1 MAIDINAEQRR
12 ASNPL
17 NSVWVAASAGSG
29 KTKVLTDR
37 VLNLLLLYGKP
48 EKLLCLTFT
57 KAAAAEMANRINDT
71 LKLWTVLSDEE
82 LVAYI
87 EKLNGE
93 KPKTETL
100 NRARQLFAKV
110 LETPGGMKIMTIHSF
125 CQSVLKR
132 FPLEAGITP
141 HFEVVDDNG
150 AKKLVE
156 DAIRMTLT
164 DSQFDTELERLSDY
178 LDETGLVDLFEAI
191 LSERDKTAALMERF
205 PTKEGLKDSLK
216 KRFNL
221 EKYPTEKDIIL
232 EDFSLEEFETNCE
245 TFIKKDGGIYKKY
258 EAEPAAVTT
267 LEILERIKLF
277 KNIENTVALFTLA
290 FTVLKNYTHL
300 KTVDA
305 LLDYDDLIRH
315 TKNLLQRSTMSAWV
329 LYKLDGGIDH
339 ILVDEAQDTN
349 PDQWRI
355 IQLLTEEF
363 FAGLGKESPDDITR
377 TVFAVG
383 DKKQSIFSFQGAEP
397 AEFERMRYYFFDKVT
412 DAQKLF
418 ETVPLN
424 LSFRSTRPVLELVN
438 LVLNN
443 PVARAGVALP
453 KEDVEHFAFRDK
465 DAGLV
470 EIWPV
475 EEPAETDK
483 PEPWKQPVE
492 RIENPAAVTRL
503 AERIAAHIK
512 KLLDTGEILESQGRP
527 IEPGDFLILVQRRE
541 RFIVELVRL
550 LKIYNIPVAGIDR
563 LKLMEHIAIQD
574 LIAMA
579 RFALLPEDDLNLACL
594 LKSPLVRLS
603 EDDLFQAAYNR
614 GSDTLWKRVQKCF
627 PDVAER
633 LRVLLN
639 LADTMPV
646 FEFFA
651 YILGPLKGRQHFV
664 ARLGTEANEALD
676 EFLNLTLSFEQ
687 TQPPSL
693 QSFLHWLSNREI
705 EIKRDMEQGM
715 NAVRIMTV
723 HASKGLQGNI
733 VFLPDTRRVPGRKD
747 TLFWTKE
754 NLPLWRAKADLNTS
768 ELTDITDAD
777 YAEKMDEY
785 RRLLYVAL
793 TRAKD
798 RLYICGWDTSKRS
811 KKDNG
816 NWYDLIVQSIGAIQ
830 PDADGIIRIKSV
842 QERLNVTQTVTVTSS
857 EEPEILPVYLTKTAP
872 MEPTPPH
879 PLMPSKPKLTE
890 VQTESPLTPD
900 QEAAMRR
907 GTFLHKLLQ
916 YLPDIAPEKRKTA
929 AAALTPPG
937 IVVPDSLFDIFNVPA
952 FKDVFC
958 PDSLAEVPVVG
969 VLDGR
974 VISGQVDR
982 LVITPN
988 EVLIIDFKTNRN
1000 VPSMREKV
1008 PAVYVNQM
1016 ETYKALLKKIFP
1028 DKIVKSYLLWTETL
1042 TWIEI

>member
-1 MAIDINAEQRR
+1 MVIDINAEQRR

-71 LKLWTVLSDEE
+71 LKLWTVLSDTE
-82 LVAYI
+82 LADYI
-87 EKLNGE
+87 EKLNGK

-141 HFEVVDDNG
+141 HFEVIDDNG
-150 AKKLVE
+150 AKKLIE
-156 DAIRMTLT
+156 DAIQLTLT
-164 DSQFDTELERLSDY
+164 DSNFDAELERLSDY
-178 LDETGLVDLFEAI
+178 LDESGLVGLFETI
-191 LSERDKTAALMERF
+191 LTERDKTAALMERY
-205 PTKEGLKDSLK
+205 PTPKSFKDSLK
-216 KRFNL
+216 KQFNL
-221 EKYPTEKDIIL
+221 QSYHSEKDIIF
-232 EDFSLEEFETNCE
+232 EHFSEEEFEQGRSMYLTQKNTVRE
-245 TFIKKDGGIYKKY
+245 KFKDNDT
-258 EAEPAAVTT
+258 AHLV
-267 LEILERIKLF
+267 LDILNRYTLF
-277 KNIENTVALFTLA
+277 KNIENTVALFSLA
-290 FTVLKNYTHL
+290 FAVLKNYTRL

-315 TKNLLQRSTMSAWV
+315 TKNLLQRSSMSAWV

-363 FAGLGKESPDDITR
+363 FAGMGKETSDTVTR

-397 AEFERMRYYFFDKVT
+397 DEFERMRYYFFDKVI

-443 PVARAGVALP
+443 PLARAGVALP
-453 KEDVEHFAFRDK
+453 QEDVEHFAFRDK

-470 EIWPV
+470 EIWPI
-475 EEPAETDK
+475 EEPTETDE

-492 RIENPAAVTRL
+492 RVENPAAVTRL
-503 AERIAAHIK
+503 AEKIASHIK

-550 LKIYNIPVAGIDR
+550 LKIYNVPVAGIDR

-579 RFALLPEDDLNLACL
+579 RFVLLPEDDLNLACL

-603 EDDLFQAAYNR
+603 EDDLFQVAYNR
-614 GSDTLWKRVQKCF
+614 GAESLWKRVQKFF

-633 LRVLLN
+633 LRVVLN

-651 YILGPLKGRQHFV
+651 YILGPLKGRQQFV
-664 ARLGTEANEALD
+664 ARLGVEANEALD
-676 EFLNLTLSFEQ
+676 EFLNLALSFEQ
-687 TQPPSL
+687 LQTPSL
-693 QSFLHWLSNREI
+693 QSFLHWLSDREI

-733 VFLPDTRRVPGRKD
+733 VFLPDTRRVPGHKD
-747 TLFWTKE
+747 TLFWTKD
-754 NLPLWRAKADLNTS
+754 NLPLWRAKADLNTPVI
-768 ELTDITDAD
+768 TDIIDAD

-798 RLYICGWDTSKRS
+798 RLYVCGWDTSKRS

-830 PDADGIIRIKSV
+830 PDPDGVIRIRSA
-842 QERLNVTQTVTVTSS
+842 QERLIVSQSVTVASS
-857 EEPEILPVYLTKTAP
+857 EETTALPIYLTQPAP
-872 MEPTPPH
+872 VEPTPPH
-879 PLMPSKPKLTE
+879 PLMPSKPVLQE
-890 VQTESPLTPD
+890 VQTDSPLTPN
-900 QEAAMRR
+900 QEEAMRR
-907 GTFLHKLLQ
+907 GTHLHKLLQ
-916 YLPDIAPEKRKTA
+916 YLPDIAPSERRAVTA
-929 AAALTPPG
+929 TLTPPD
-937 IVVPDSLFDIFNVPA
+937 ISVPDTLFDIFDVPA
-952 FKDVFC
+952 FKAVFG
-958 PDSLAEVPVVG
+958 PGSLAEVPVVG

-982 LVITPN
+982 LVITEK
-988 EVLIIDFKTNRN
+988 EVLIIDFKTNRH
-1000 VPSMREKV
+1000 VPITREKV
-1008 PAVYVNQM
+1008 PLVYVNQM

-1028 DKIVKSYLLWTETL
+1028 DKMVKAYLLWTESL

>member
-1 MAIDINAEQRR
+1 MAFDINAEQRR

-37 VLNLLLLYGKP
+37 VLNLLLRYGKP

-82 LVAYI
+82 LSAYI
-87 EKLNGE
+87 ENLNGK
-93 KPKTETL
+93 KPNAETMNL
-100 NRARQLFAKV
+100 ARQLFARV

-141 HFEVVDDNG
+141 HFEVIDDNG
-150 AKKLVE
+150 AKKLIE
-156 DAIRMTLT
+156 DAIRLTLT
-164 DSQFDTELERLSDY
+164 DTKFDTQLTRLSDY
-178 LDETGLVDLFEAI
+178 LDEKKLVELFGVL
-191 LSERDKTAALMERF
+191 LSERDKMGALSEHYTDEKQF
-205 PTKEGLKDSLK
+205 KDALK
-216 KRFNL
+216 KKFNL
-221 EKYPTEKDIIL
+221 SKYHVENDIIL
-232 EDFSLEEFETNCE
+232 EHFSLQEFETYKK
-245 TFIKKDGGIYKKY
+245 TYLKKDGTVFKKY
-258 EAEPAAVTT
+258 ETDPTALLVHECVEKYT
-267 LEILERIKLF
+267 LF
-277 KNIENTVALFTLA
+277 KNIENTVALFTLGFA
-290 FTVLKNYTHL
+290 VLSNYTRL
-300 KTVDA
+300 KTVGA
-305 LLDYDDLIRH
+305 LLDYDDLIHH

-363 FAGLGKESPDDITR
+363 FAGFGKDVPNPIIR

-412 DAQKLF
+412 DAQRLF

-438 LVLNN
+438 YVLNN
-443 PVARAGVALP
+443 PVARAGVAVP
-453 KEDVEHFAFRDK
+453 SEDVEHYAFREQ

-475 EEPAETDK
+475 EEPAETDE
-483 PEPWKQPVE
+483 PEPWKQPIE
-492 RIENPAAVTRL
+492 RIETPAAVTRL
-503 AERIAAHIK
+503 AEKVASKIK

-541 RFIVELVRL
+541 KFIIELVRL

-579 RFALLPEDDLNLACL
+579 RFVLLPEDDLNLACL
-594 LKSPLVRLS
+594 IKSPLVGLS
-603 EDDLFQAAYNR
+603 EEDLFQAAYNR
-614 GSDTLWKRVQKCF
+614 GSDSLWKRIQSLY
-627 PDVAER
+627 PTIAEQ
-633 LRVLLN
+633 LRAILN

-651 YILGPLKGRQHFV
+651 SLLGPLQGRKRFV
-664 ARLGTEANEALD
+664 ARLGEEANEALD

-687 TQPPSL
+687 GQTPSL
-693 QSFLHWLSNREI
+693 QSFLHWLSDREI

-733 VFLPDTRRVPGRKD
+733 VFLPDTRRVPGRRE
-747 TLFWTKE
+747 TLFWTEE
-754 NLPLWRAKADLNTS
+754 NLPLWRATAALNTPAIQQIS
-768 ELTDITDAD
+768 DID
-777 YAEKMDEY
+777 YAAKMDEY

-798 RLYICGWDTSKRS
+798 RLYICGWDTSKKS
-811 KKDNG
+811 KDNNG
-816 NWYDLIVQSIGAIQ
+816 NWYDLIVQSLGTIQ
-830 PDADGIIRIKSV
+830 PDTDGIIRIRSPQK
-842 QERLNVTQTVTVTSS
+842 RLVVSGNATATETEEQTVLPPYLNKIAPV
-857 EEPEILPVYLTKTAP
+857 EPS
-872 MEPTPPH
+872 PPH
-879 PLMPSKPKLTE
+879 PLMPSKPVLKE
-890 VQTESPLTPD
+890 VQTESPLTLD
-900 QEAAMRR
+900 QELALRR

-916 YLPDIAPEKRKTA
+916 YLPDIEPTKRREA
-929 AAALTPPG
+929 AAKLKPQDITIPEQ
-937 IVVPDSLFDIFNVPA
+937 LFDIFDVPV
-952 FKDVFC
+952 FKEVFGST
-958 PDSLAEVPVVG
+958 SLAEVPVVG

-982 LVITPN
+982 LVIGER
-988 EVLIIDFKTNRN
+988 EVLIIDFKTNRI
-1000 VPSMREKV
+1000 VPPTLEKV
-1008 PAVYVNQM
+1008 PAVYINQM

-1028 DKIVKSYLLWTETL
+1028 DKMVKAYLLWTENL
-1042 TWIEI
+1042 TWIEV